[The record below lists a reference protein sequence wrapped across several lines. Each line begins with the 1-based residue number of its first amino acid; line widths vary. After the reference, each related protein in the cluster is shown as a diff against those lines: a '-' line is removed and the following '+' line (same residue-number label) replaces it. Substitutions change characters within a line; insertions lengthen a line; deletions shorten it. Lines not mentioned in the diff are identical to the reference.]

1 MYYPDGVID
10 IGLDVINHVMFLA
23 GLKSKFIFRIISL
36 AAKRLRNYCIEAVC
50 VSVCVSVRSR

>member
-23 GLKSKFIFRIISL
+23 GSKSKLIFRVISL
-36 AAKRLRNYCIEAVC
+36 AAKWLRSYCIEAMC
-50 VSVCVSVRSR
+50 VSVCVSVRPR